1 MVAANLCGNFTFP
14 NNKPEFDQFLMA
26 VGADIA
32 GASQFLVEYIPKKLV
47 SSTKVI
53 ANLILGI

>member
-1 MVAANLCGNFTFP
+1 MSANVCGKFMFP
-14 NNKPEFDQFLMA
+14 NNMSRFEEFLIA
-26 VGADIA
+26 IGADIA
-32 GASQFLVEYIPKKLV
+32 KASQFLVEYIPKKLV